1 LGLSILAKFL
11 IGKKISKNSNQQ
23 ESALELNHDH
33 SHLIY
38 NLNDV
43 NPKSKILGLMLLMSH
58 RIPGGLII
66 GFLISNIQHN
76 GEVSAVDIVFL
87 VTFILH
93 IIPEELILYY
103 RQMEMGVKK

>member
-1 LGLSILAKFL
+1 MTPKSDA
-11 IGKKISKNSNQQ
+11 Q
-23 ESALELNHDH
+23 ESSLELNHDH

-38 NLNDV
+38 NMNDV
-43 NPKSKILGLMLLMSH
+43 NPKSKVFALILLMSH

-66 GFLISNIQHN
+66 GFLISNIQHH
-76 GEVSAVDIVFL
+76 GQVSTVDIIFL